1 MANKKTYAFLDKIF
15 PIILV
20 CGGSI
25 GLLAS
30 FILTLEK
37 IQLLI
42 KSTYVASCNLSPILS
57 CTNIMKSSQAGLF
70 GFPNPL
76 IGIASFAVVITI
88 GVGMLAGANYKRW
101 FMLGLQFGSL
111 LGVIFV
117 HWLFFESVFVIG
129 SLCAYCMVVWT
140 VTIPIFLYTTLYNLR
155 AGNIKYSKQYAKFVE
170 FVQRQHFN
178 ILFVWYGILFAIVII
193 HFWSYFKTLI

>member
-1 MANKKTYAFLDKIF
+1 MTNKNNYAFLDKIF
-15 PIILV
+15 PWVLTI
-20 CGGSI
+20 GGSI

-42 KSTYVASCNLSPILS
+42 KPTYVASCNLNPILS
-57 CTNIMKSSQAGLF
+57 CTSIMKSTQAGLF

-88 GVGMLAGANYKRW
+88 GVGMLAGAKYKRW
-101 FMLGLQFGSL
+101 FMLGLQIGSL

-117 HWLFFESVFVIG
+117 HWLFYESVFVIG
-129 SLCAYCMVVWT
+129 FLCAYCMVVWT

-155 AGNIKYSKQYAKFVE
+155 NDNISYPKQYIKFIE
-170 FVQRQHFN
+170 FLQRQHFN
-178 ILFVWYGILFAIVII
+178 ILFVWYGILFATIVI

>member
-1 MANKKTYAFLDKIF
+1 MADKKTYALLDKIF

-30 FILTLEK
+30 FVLTLEK

-42 KSTYVASCNLSPILS
+42 KPTYVASCNLSPILS

-140 VTIPIFLYTTLYNLR
+140 ITIPIFLYTTLYNLR
-155 AGNIKYSKQYAKFVE
+155 NGHIKYSKQYSKFVE
-170 FVQRQHFN
+170 FLQRQHFN
-178 ILFVWYGILFAIVII
+178 ILFVWYGILFATIVI

>member
-1 MANKKTYAFLDKIF
+1 MANKNNYAFLDRIF
-15 PIILV
+15 PIILIV
-20 CGGSI
+20 GGSI

-30 FILTLEK
+30 FVLTLEK

-42 KSTYVASCNLSPILS
+42 KPTYVASCNLSPILS

-88 GVGMLAGANYKRW
+88 GVGMLAGARYKRW
-101 FMLGLQFGSL
+101 FMLGLEFGSL
-111 LGVIFV
+111 LGVVFV

-129 SLCAYCMVVWT
+129 SLCAYCMLVWT
-140 VTIPIFLYTTLYNLR
+140 ITIPIFLYTTLYNLR
-155 AGNIKYSKQYAKFVE
+155 AGNIKYSNGQTKFVD
-170 FVQRQHFN
+170 FLQRQHFN
-178 ILFVWYGILFAIVII
+178 ILFVWYGILFATIII